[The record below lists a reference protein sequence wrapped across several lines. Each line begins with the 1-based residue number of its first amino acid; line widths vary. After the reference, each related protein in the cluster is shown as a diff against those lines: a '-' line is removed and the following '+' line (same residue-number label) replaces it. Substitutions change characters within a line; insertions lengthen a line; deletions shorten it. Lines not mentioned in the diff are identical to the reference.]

1 MGLCVVCVGLLV
13 HERHSI
19 VGKAATQDARPST
32 KPIGINKKTPRNK
45 W

>member
-19 VGKAATQDARPST
+19 MCKAATQDPRPC
-32 KPIGINKKTPRNK
+32 KNAHRHKQKTPRNK